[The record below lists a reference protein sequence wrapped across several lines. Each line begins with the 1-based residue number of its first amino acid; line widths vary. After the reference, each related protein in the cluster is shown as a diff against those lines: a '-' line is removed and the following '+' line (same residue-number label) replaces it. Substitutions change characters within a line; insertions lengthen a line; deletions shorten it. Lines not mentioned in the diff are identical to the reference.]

1 MKKKNVFLCLLM
13 ALSLVCNLSVMSASA
28 TSQKDKITLNN
39 LPVYSGEAYV
49 ELNDNVPSFSKKDM
63 TTKAFEKYSEL
74 DDLGRCGVAY
84 ANVCRET
91 MPTEERGNI
100 GMIKPSGWQ
109 TVKYDNVDGKYLYN
123 RCHLIGYQLTAE
135 NANEKNLITGT
146 RYLNIEGMLLFE
158 NMVADY
164 IDETDNHVLYR
175 VTPIFKGNN
184 LLASGVQ
191 MEAYS
196 VEDKGKGVSFNV
208 YCYNVQPGITIDYT
222 NGDSK
227 LSDGT
232 IASITLNYTKYA
244 LEVGQSKTLVAVTSP
259 ESAVKSVTWYSSNN
273 KIATVSKNG
282 KVTAVKAGTVTITAK
297 TSNGLK
303 ATCKVTVKEKSDTTV
318 INSSANGNI
327 NYVLN
332 TNTKKFHLPTCSSV
346 KDMKDKNKKEVS
358 CSRDEVIDMGYVPC
372 KRCNP

>member
-1 MKKKNVFLCLLM
+1 MKKKNVFLCLLL
-13 ALSLVCNLSVMSASA
+13 ALCLVCNLSVMPASA
-28 TSQKDKITLNN
+28 ALQKEKITLNN

-74 DDLGRCGVAY
+74 DDLGRCGAAY
-84 ANVCRET
+84 ANVCKET

-100 GMIKPSGWQ
+100 GMIKPSGWH

-146 RYLNIEGMLLFE
+146 RYLNIEGMLPLE

-175 VTPIFKGNN
+175 VTPIFKGDN

-191 MEAYS
+191 IEAYS

-259 ESAVKSVTWYSSNN
+259 ESAVKSATWYSSNN

-303 ATCKVTVKEKSDTTV
+303 ATCKVTVKEKYDTTV
-318 INSSANGNI
+318 INGSANGNI
-327 NYVLN
+327 TYVLN
-332 TNTKKFHLPTCSSV
+332 TNTKKFHLPSCSSV
-346 KDMKDKNKKEVS
+346 KDMKDKNKQEVT